1 MWKQIIILYINR
13 SRVNSLIWRRIQI
26 RQYYQLLKKEQN
38 TDNIMLHINK
48 KEEDTDDI
56 ILHTNKKEQYIH
68 DTILHINKIKE
79 DTD

>member
-13 SRVNSLIWRRIQI
+13 SRVNTLIWRRIQI
-26 RQYYQLLKKEQN
+26 RQYYQLLKEQN

-48 KEEDTDDI
+48 KEEDTNDI
-56 ILHTNKKEQYIH
+56 ILHTNKKEQDIH
-68 DTILHINKIKE
+68 GTILHINKIKE